1 MEEKSPRFEDLRLLP
16 GQPLQLDFDG
26 YSTERDKSILLG
38 FRSGHS
44 LMVTTPLVNGMPAPL
59 KPGDGLAVRLF
70 ATHMN

>member
-44 LMVTTPLVNGMPAPL
+44 LMVT
-59 KPGDGLAVRLF
+59 GLASRAKRSAAFQLQVWQALLL
-70 ATHMN
+70 NP